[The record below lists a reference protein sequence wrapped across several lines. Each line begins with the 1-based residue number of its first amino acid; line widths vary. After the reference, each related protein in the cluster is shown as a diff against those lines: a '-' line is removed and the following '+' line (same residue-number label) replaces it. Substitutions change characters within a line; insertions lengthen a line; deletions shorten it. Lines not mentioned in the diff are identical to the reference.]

1 MKKHELQQII
11 KEEIQRVLSEATTT
25 PSSYNYENP
34 GSEWEAIFAKAIERY
49 KKYSNNKKVEKD
61 LLDLFTHVYK
71 LAEKSSGIKLAY
83 VPSAMA
89 RAVVDQA
96 ARSRAGNLPI
106 EGNVKGLIAY
116 IKKDFDPNDTPN
128 WADSDTDKM
137 VKSKKWSR
145 ITPQTKLKVGDDIVN
160 MRTLMFATINK
171 VEGNKYYVD
180 FEGRYEDDKP
190 TRIPVDTLQNFYL
203 LKKK

>member
-1 MKKHELQQII
+1 MKKSELQQII

-96 ARSRAGNLPI
+96 ARSRSGNLPI